1 MSAGVFSC
9 IGTSYI
15 KAAKN
20 TFYFTKRGAPFLL
33 KPFALVFALFYS
45 VTLLMI
51 SLFFYAL
58 IILDWLGNL
67 TDTLRK
73 SLLNAM
79 DGHSRKI
86 NNGILSFILSPIII
100 VLLSPLFLLSVFIP
114 KVSSNPIENFAVNE
128 ISDIFSGAGAFKRI
142 NKIIWGAAKR
152 LFRYVGNANLILMPI
167 LSVIAILYSIVL
179 IAVGSIFAIL
189 IPLDWIS
196 YLIESI
202 RQGIVSFTNNQQQK
216 IRYSGSSFLIAPV
229 LLVVLAPVF
238 LLLLIIPKFTTQIDV
253 EV

>member
-1 MSAGVFSC
+1 MSIGIFSY
-9 IGTSYI
+9 IGTSYV

-20 TFYFTKRGAPFLL
+20 TFYFTKHAPFLL
-33 KPFALVFALFYS
+33 KPFALAFALFYS
-45 VTLLMI
+45 VILLII

-73 SLLNAM
+73 GLLNAI
-79 DGHSRKI
+79 DRQSRKI

-229 LLVVLAPVF
+229 LLAVLAPLF
-238 LLLLIIPKFTTQIDV
+238 LLLLIIPKFTTQLDV

>member
-1 MSAGVFSC
+1 MSAGIFSN

-15 KAAKN
+15 KAGKN
-20 TFYFTKRGAPFLL
+20 TFYFTKRAPFLL

-45 VTLLMI
+45 VILLI
-51 SLFFYAL
+51 IGLFFYSL

-73 SLLNAM
+73 GLLNAM
-79 DGHSRKI
+79 DRQRWKI
-86 NNGILSFILSPIII
+86 TNGILSFIFSPIII
-100 VLLSPLFLLSVFIP
+100 VLLSPLLLLSVFIP
-114 KVSSNPIENFAVNE
+114 KLSSNPAADFVVNE

-167 LSVIAILYSIVL
+167 LAIIAILYSIVL

-229 LLVVLAPVF
+229 LLAILAPIF
-238 LLLLIIPKFTTQIDV
+238 LLLLIIPKFTTQLDA

>member
-1 MSAGVFSC
+1 MSTGVFSC
-9 IGTSYI
+9 IGASYF

-20 TFYFTKRGAPFLL
+20 TFYFTRRGAPFLL
-33 KPFALVFALFYS
+33 KPFSLVCALFYS
-45 VTLLMI
+45 AILLI
-51 SLFFYAL
+51 IGLFFYSL

-73 SLLNAM
+73 GLLNAM
-79 DGHSRKI
+79 ERQSWKI
-86 NNGILSFILSPIII
+86 NNGIVSFIFSPIII

-114 KVSSNPIENFAVNE
+114 KVSSNPVEDFAANE
-128 ISDIFSGAGAFKRI
+128 VSDIFSGAGAFKRI

-167 LSVIAILYSIVL
+167 LSIIAILYSVIL

-202 RQGIVSFTNNQQQK
+202 RQRIVSFTNNQQQK

-229 LLVVLAPVF
+229 LLTILAPLF
-238 LLLLIIPKFTTQIDV
+238 LLLLIIPKFTTQLDA